1 MTALLEVKDLTIQVG
16 NKTLVDHVRFQVL
29 PGKCTAIVGESGS
42 GKTLSC
48 MSLLQLNPL
57 QFEYPHGTLEF
68 DEVITNNTAKLIPTD
83 PQLISLRG
91 RKIGMIFQEP
101 MSALNPTMK
110 VGEQVSEGMKIHLR
124 LSNKEAKKKVMH
136 LFQEVKIPNP
146 ETAYDKYPHEMSG
159 GQRQRVM
166 IAMALSCDPMILI
179 ADEPTT
185 ALDVSVQKAVLLLL
199 KEIQLQRNIGM
210 LFISHDLAVVKSI
223 ADQICVMQNGKVVE
237 QGNASEVL
245 HHPQHPYTKGL
256 LACRPQGKKK
266 GERLITLSET
276 DTTQIQKFKTIT
288 TETILK
294 VIGLSKKYGDF
305 TAVHPVTFEI
315 PKGQTLGLVG
325 ESGCGKTTLSR
336 MLIGLLPMTSG
347 EIRWRGNVLTNTHQP
362 FLKSQRKNIQMI
374 FQDPFASLNPKLTI
388 GDILIE
394 PMQIHNIGKNK
405 KERIEKAV
413 FWLTKVGMPNPL
425 DCLQKYPHHFS
436 GGQRQRIVIARAL
449 ACEPQL
455 IICDES
461 VAALDVSVQA
471 QVLNLLNDLKSEF
484 GLTYLFISHDLH
496 VVRYMSDAV
505 MVMQKGKIVE
515 MGAVDEVFDH
525 PKNDYTKSLLAA
537 VI

>member
-16 NKTLVDHVRFQVL
+16 NRTLVDHVRFQVL

-57 QFEYPHGTLEF
+57 QFEYPFGTLEF

-336 MLIGLLPMTSG
+336 M
-347 EIRWRGNVLTNTHQP
+347 
-362 FLKSQRKNIQMI
+362 
-374 FQDPFASLNPKLTI
+374 
-388 GDILIE
+388 
-394 PMQIHNIGKNK
+394 
-405 KERIEKAV
+405 
-413 FWLTKVGMPNPL
+413 
-425 DCLQKYPHHFS
+425 
-436 GGQRQRIVIARAL
+436 
-449 ACEPQL
+449 
-455 IICDES
+455 
-461 VAALDVSVQA
+461 
-471 QVLNLLNDLKSEF
+471 
-484 GLTYLFISHDLH
+484 
-496 VVRYMSDAV
+496 
-505 MVMQKGKIVE
+505 
-515 MGAVDEVFDH
+515 
-525 PKNDYTKSLLAA
+525 
-537 VI
+537 